1 MSTLNDSECAKK
13 CRKVFV
19 CNICDYTT
27 SQKSHYDKHILTRKH
42 KNSYIQ
48 LQNSHTI
55 NEKNAEIEL
64 KKFACLCGNKYKYRQ
79 GLYLH
84 KKTCDYKEEK
94 LLSDKEIIL
103 HLIKENSEFK
113 ELLKEQTR
121 ENKQMLLEQSREN
134 KEIIQ
139 KNKEE
144 TNNLLLEIINTNT
157 CIQNITNNKLI
168 KPTFNLNFFLNET
181 CKNAM
186 NLVDF
191 IEQSKIEFNDFLK
204 LESVGFVNG
213 ISNIIVK
220 NLKALDIDK
229 RPVHCTDSKRGT
241 VYIKDNDEWEKEN
254 EEKSKLRKLIKKV
267 ANKNAKLLPEFKL
280 KYPDCIKSNSKY
292 TDQYNKLIIE
302 SLGGQGDNETEKE
315 DKIILKIAKEIIVDK

>member
-1 MSTLNDSECAKK
+1 MSNPNDSECAKK

-19 CNICDYTT
+19 CKICDYTT

-48 LQNSHTI
+48 LQNSYEL
-55 NEKNAEIEL
+55 NEKNAEIEV
-64 KKFACLCGNKYKYRQ
+64 KRFTCTCGNKYKYRQ

-84 KKTCDYKEEK
+84 KKTCDHKEEK

-113 ELLKEQTR
+113 ELL
-121 ENKQMLLEQSREN
+121 LEQSREN

-144 TNNLLLEIINTNT
+144 TNNMILEMMKTNT

-267 ANKNAKLLPEFKL
+267 ANKNAGLLPEFKL

-302 SLGGQGDNETEKE
+302 SMGGPGDNEIEKE